1 MDTNHP
7 KRSGVMNTSPKALGI
22 AAAFLLLGA
31 AGCTDPTVAPKSTVS
46 VSNFFNDPASYLEF
60 IAKVYGGLALT
71 GQAGPAGAPDIKSI
85 DEGFSQYLRQYWQ
98 LEELP
103 TDEAVIAWGDLGL
116 PVLNTQLWDAANPFV
131 QAMYYRVFFQVG
143 MANEFL
149 RQTTDALLTSRNVT
163 PALRAQIQQY
173 RAEARFLRAL
183 SYWHGIDLFGSIPRV
198 TENDPLG
205 ATPPKQFARSDI
217 YTYLVGELTAL
228 KDSLPPV
235 TAGTLAAVYG
245 RATAPAAHMLLA
257 ELYLNDSVY
266 TGATNYAAALAEAQ
280 TVINSGVYSL
290 DANWRRMFMADNN
303 TSPEIIFAIPFDG
316 AKTQTYGGTTY
327 LVHAS
332 VGGSMNATSYGI
344 NGGWRGL
351 RTKPQVD
358 SLFATGDQRASY
370 FYSTGQ
376 KPSVDTISNFIDGI
390 AAPKFTNVT
399 SAGAP
404 GTNTT
409 FVDTDFPVFRLSE
422 AYLIY
427 AEAVLRGGGG
437 TRAQALTYVNA
448 LRTRAYAGTT
458 GNIADAQLTLRF
470 LLDERGRELM
480 WEAHRR
486 TDLVRYGL
494 YTGGGYLWA
503 FKGQSPTAGSPSTGI
518 PTPSTR
524 DLYPLP
530 SNELI
535 ANPNLKQN
543 PGY

>member
-1 MDTNHP
+1 
-7 KRSGVMNTSPKALGI
+7 MNTSPKALGI
-22 AAAFLLLGA
+22 AAGLLLLGA
-31 AGCTDPTVAPKSTVS
+31 TSCTDPTVAPKSTVS
-46 VSNFFNDPASYLEF
+46 VANFFNDPASYLEF
-60 IAKVYGGLALT
+60 IARVYAGLAIT
-71 GQAGPAGAPDIKSI
+71 GQAGPTGAPDIQGI
-85 DEGFSQYLRQYWQ
+85 DEGFSEYLRQYWQ

-131 QAMYYRVFFQVG
+131 AAMYYRVFFQVS

-149 RQTTDALLTSRNVT
+149 RQTTDALLTSRGVT

-183 SYWHGIDLFGSIPRV
+183 SYWHGIDLFGNIPLV
-198 TENDPLG
+198 TEHDAIG
-205 ATPPKQFARSDI
+205 AKPPTQSTRSTI
-217 YTYLVGELTAL
+217 YAYLVSELTAL

-257 ELYLNDSVY
+257 ELYLNAGVY
-266 TGATNYAAALAEAQ
+266 AGSANYAAALAEAQ

-290 DANWRRMFMADNN
+290 DPNWRRMFMADNN

-316 AKTQTYGGTTY
+316 VRTQTWGGTTY
-327 LVHAS
+327 LVHAA
-332 VGGSMNATSYGI
+332 VGGSMSATSYGI
-344 NGGWRGL
+344 DGGWWGL

-370 FYSTGQ
+370 FYSTNQ
-376 KPSVDTISNFIDGI
+376 KPALDTISNFHDGI

-404 GTNTT
+404 GSNPT
-409 FVDTDFPVFRLSE
+409 FPDTDFPVFRLSE

-437 TRAQALTYVNA
+437 TQAQALAYVNL
-448 LRTRAYAGTT
+448 LRERAYGGTT
-458 GNIADAQLTLRF
+458 GDVASLTLRF

-494 YTGGGYLWA
+494 FTGAGYLWA
-503 FKGQSPTAGSPSTGI
+503 FKGQNPQAGSPSTGI

-530 SNELI
+530 ANELV
-535 ANPNLKQN
+535 ANTNLTQN

>member
-1 MDTNHP
+1 
-7 KRSGVMNTSPKALGI
+7 MNTTPKALGV
-22 AAAFLLLGA
+22 AAALLLLGA
-31 AGCTDPTVAPKSTVS
+31 TNCTDPTVAPKSTVS
-46 VSNFFNDPASYLEF
+46 AVDFFKDPASYQEF

-71 GQAGPAGAPDIKSI
+71 GQAGPTGAPDIKSI

-98 LEELP
+98 FEELP
-103 TDEAVIAWGDLGL
+103 TDEAVIAWGDVGL

-131 QAMYYRVFFQVG
+131 QAMYYRVFFQVS

-149 RQTTDALLTSRNVT
+149 RQTTDALLTSRGVT

-183 SYWHGIDLFGSIPRV
+183 SYWHGIDLFGNIPFV

-205 ATPPKQFARSDI
+205 AAPPKQSTRSAIRDYI
-217 YTYLVGELTAL
+217 VGELTAL
-228 KDSLPPV
+228 KDSLPAV

-257 ELYLNDSVY
+257 EIYLNDSVY
-266 TGATNYAAALAEAQ
+266 TGTPHYALALTEAQ
-280 TVINSGVYSL
+280 TVITSGVYTL

-332 VGGSMNATSYGI
+332 VGDSMVATNYGI
-344 NGGWRGL
+344 NGGWYGL
-351 RTKPQVD
+351 RLKPEAYA
-358 SLFATGDQRASY
+358 LFATGDGRAAP
-370 FYSTGQ
+370 FFTGHGQ
-376 KPSVDTISNFIDGI
+376 TVPVTSISNFYNGI
-390 AAPKFTNVT
+390 PNPKFTNVT
-399 SAGAP
+399 STGAAGSNP
-404 GTNTT
+404 T

-427 AEAVLRGGGG
+427 AEAVLRNGGG
-437 TRAQALTYVNA
+437 TRAQALAYVNA
-448 LRTRAYAGTT
+448 LRERAYGGTS
-458 GNIADAQLTLRF
+458 GDIADATLTLQF
-470 LLDERGRELM
+470 ILDERGRELL

-486 TDLVRYGL
+486 TDLVRYGQF
-494 YTGGGYLWA
+494 TGGGYLWA
-503 FKGQSPTAGSPSTGI
+503 WKGQNPQGSNSAGVAT
-518 PTPSTR
+518 
-524 DLYPLP
+524 DAHLNVLPLP
-530 SNELI
+530 SNELVI
-535 ANPNLKQN
+535 NPNLTQN